1 MFRAT
6 VLRRYVDRTA
16 VGKYVLV
23 PSHPRRWSSAESRTS
38 APALD
43 GPGGRSRERHRTRGD
58 L

>member
-23 PSHPRRWSSAESRTS
+23 PSHPRRWSSA
-38 APALD
+38 
-43 GPGGRSRERHRTRGD
+43 
-58 L
+58 